1 MIDQLKGLVTY
12 QTFGEGDKKQNKSL
26 CKIIHSYDEKLFQDL
41 NEKGAGIYFMFNEGN
56 GKGRNNKSV
65 IRIRGFFQEDDHNCD
80 KELPLEPHFIV
91 QTSPGKYHR
100 HFLVDGLSPEDYK
113 QIMSVMISDYGS
125 DPNAKDLARVL
136 RVPGFT
142 NNKSNFKVELVHSS
156 GKPPY
161 SHDEVME
168 AFIDMPIIRRHVR
181 DYATKTIDDPN
192 YSRNVAIFQLGCQ
205 LGEEGVNENTLSK
218 ALRLFEEQMRPTD
231 TSGQIKGMDFA
242 SELTTITRGWQK
254 TSEERQRILDEMPVI
269 ENVEALKFP
278 LLTYEQ
284 LMDRPVLK
292 WYIKDLLPVA
302 ELGFIYGE
310 SGTGK
315 TFFAIHLV
323 KHLLSGHGRFFGKKV
338 TDPVNV
344 LYICAEGV
352 SGFRDRLQLS
362 INEMSF
368 EEKNRLRII
377 DRKPGLNR
385 ISDVKEI
392 INSCN
397 HSRFVPNL
405 VFIDTLAQTSGGA
418 NQDSNTEM
426 QLYLDSVAKLNAA
439 FNSMSIIIHHAGKDV
454 SRGMRGASCL
464 KGAADV
470 SILLTGQKQGPKTAL
485 VDKLK
490 DGADDLEMYFELK
503 PEIIAVGFDEDGD
516 DMSRSSC
523 TLVELTEKPAEPVK
537 NNSKR
542 QTQVLEFVNGEDYVP
557 MTSKALV
564 KELCDLHHVEQ
575 SHVFTRCVK
584 TLLDKGML
592 EEVNGFIEPSLF

>member
-1 MIDQLKGLVTY
+1 MLDQLTGKITY
-12 QTFGEGDKKQNKSL
+12 QTFGESDKKGDKSL
-26 CKIIHSYDEKLFQDL
+26 CRIIHKYDEKLFQEL
-41 NEKGAGIYFMFNEGN
+41 NTKGAGIYFMFNEGN
-56 GKGRNNKSV
+56 GTGRNNKSV
-65 IRIRGFFQEDDHNCD
+65 IKIRGFFQEDDHEC
-80 KELPLEPHFIV
+80 KLKLPLEPHFVV
-91 QTSPGKYHR
+91 QTSPGKFHR
-100 HFLVDGLSPEDYK
+100 HFLVDGLSPDDYK
-113 QIMSVMISDYGS
+113 QLMGVMISEYGS

-136 RVPGFT
+136 RVPGFM
-142 NNKSNFKVELVHSS
+142 NNKSGFKVELVHSS
-156 GKPPY
+156 GKKPY

-168 AFIDMPIIRRHVR
+168 AFIHMPIIKKHVKEM
-181 DYATKTIDDPN
+181 AVKTHDDPM

-205 LGEEGVNENTLSK
+205 LGEEAVDEKLLPK
-218 ALRLFEEQMRPTD
+218 ALKLFEKDMRPTD
-231 TSGQIKGMDFA
+231 TTGAVKSMDFE
-242 SELTTITRGWQK
+242 SELTTILRGWHK

-284 LMDRPVLK
+284 LLDRPVLK
-292 WYIKDLLPVA
+292 WYVKDLIPAA

-323 KHLLSGHGRFFGKKV
+323 KHLLQGHGKFFDKKV

-344 LYICAEGV
+344 LYICAEGI

-362 INEMSF
+362 INDMTA

-397 HSRFVPNL
+397 HSKFVPDI

-418 NQDSNTEM
+418 NQDNNTEM
-426 QLYLDSVAKLNAA
+426 QLYLDSIAKLNAA
-439 FNSMSIIIHHAGKDV
+439 FNSMSIIVHHAGKDA
-454 SRGMRGASCL
+454 SKGMRGASCL

-470 SILLTGQKQGPKTAL
+470 SILLTGEKQGPKTAK
-485 VDKLK
+485 VDKMK

-503 PEIIAVGFDEDGD
+503 PEVIAVGFDEDGD

-523 TLVELTEKPAEPVK
+523 ILVELQDKPADDGLKGYCTREAHVIQFL
-537 NNSKR
+537 NNEHYQAMK
-542 QTQVLEFVNGEDYVP
+542 QL
-557 MTSKALV
+557 
-564 KELCDLHHVEQ
+564 DLAKKLMNDHDL
-575 SHVFTRCVK
+575 TRYDVYQRAIK
-584 TLLDKGML
+584 SLIKKGII
-592 EEVNGFIEPSLF
+592 EEIEGFIYLTF